1 MATWSFLIFSIY
13 LFPFEILRFAEY
25 SFASNKKAK
34 SACLVKSYI
43 LEMQLSVLFT
53 FFNIKKLIRQKESE
67 L

>member
-43 LEMQLSVLFT
+43 
-53 FFNIKKLIRQKESE
+53 
-67 L
+67 